1 MSDSLRPRGLQPPGS
16 SVPGILQV
24 RGLEW
29 GAIAFSAFRAEA
41 LKWSLTAAAAWL
53 GDLLAVWVLGSS
65 PEVLSGNSDGRA
77 QQPTFNEPSG
87 WFCFRHCFKKCC
99 AISAYLIWFPF
110 VGITSR
116 KIERS
121 LVGGPLS
128 QFWETIPDL
137 LEMLSPGNQGRWPL
151 ISLELLK
158 TQTPDPPDKSNTVYS
173 CIHDLWSNIHI
184 TALLSLGDRYE
195 VIRYIGLHGCL
206 FRCLQK
212 QTLLGLTQ
220 SHLTESSAW
229 IIGFG
234 FFFFLALFFKKG
246 CIKAVKIFW
255 ETHYHFP
262 SHTNSLEENENR
274 TFCPVLLQ
282 ATKRWQHLQV
292 AKASSQSIRHVFFSL
307 FKVYLLSNFPVSLVC
322 NKKPRIWL

>member
-116 KIERS
+116 KIEQS

-158 TQTPDPPDKSNTVYS
+158 TQTPDPPDKSNTVYL

-212 QTLLGLTQ
+212 QTLLSLTQ
-220 SHLTESSAW
+220 SHLTENSAW

-234 FFFFLALFFKKG
+234 FFFWLCFLKRDASRQLKYSERHTITFLVTQTVWKKMKIELSVQFFYRQQSDDNICRLQKPHHRVSGMSFFLSSK
-246 CIKAVKIFW
+246 CIYFQIFQ
-255 ETHYHFP
+255 
-262 SHTNSLEENENR
+262 L
-274 TFCPVLLQ
+274 
-282 ATKRWQHLQV
+282 A
-292 AKASSQSIRHVFFSL
+292 
-307 FKVYLLSNFPVSLVC
+307 
-322 NKKPRIWL
+322 